1 MLNDKIF
8 SVYMHKNKINGKV
21 YIGATS
27 MKPETRWNKGKGY
40 VKSTKF
46 YADIVKYGW
55 DNFEHT
61 IIIDNLDQE
70 QSQVLERYYISKYR
84 DNCYNRTVGGEVR
97 HIKPRIKKEET
108 SKSKCNKRYY
118 EKNKERIKQRVM
130 ENQKDKSEKYN
141 EYKRIYYQQNES
153 YRQRKVEYQ
162 RKYREKKKLELS
174 L

>member
-1 MLNDKIF
+1 
-8 SVYMHKNKINGKV
+8 MHKNKINGKV
-21 YIGATS
+21 YIGATC
-27 MKPETRWNKGKGY
+27 MNPETRWENGKGY

-61 IIIDNLDQE
+61 IIVDNLDQE

-97 HIKPRIKKEET
+97 HIKSLESRIGKKE
-108 SKSKCNKRYY
+108 SKYNKDYY
-118 EKNKERIKQRVM
+118 ERNKERIKQRVSKRQK
-130 ENQKDKSEKYN
+130 ENRDESNAYH
-141 EYKRIYYQQNES
+141 RIYYQENEK

-162 RKYREKKKLELS
+162 REYRARMKALKVEP
-174 L
+174 